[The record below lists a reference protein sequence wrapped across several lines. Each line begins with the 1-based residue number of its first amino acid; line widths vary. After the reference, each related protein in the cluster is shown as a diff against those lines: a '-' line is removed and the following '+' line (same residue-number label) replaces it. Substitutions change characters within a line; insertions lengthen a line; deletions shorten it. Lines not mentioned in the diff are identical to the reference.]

1 MNNQRIVDGAFG
13 ALGVVGGYFVRQ
25 VADTLWGIL
34 RLPLPQEWPV
44 SPSDLMGIASAVA
57 IFIIFR
63 KNAKANTFT
72 NEVLVELSKVT
83 WPPRKETLL
92 STVVVTIMVA
102 ICSLILFGFDTLWGT
117 LVKVLYG

>member
-1 MNNQRIVDGAFG
+1 MNNQRIVDASFA

-25 VADTLWGIL
+25 VADMLWGIL
-34 RLPLPQEWPV
+34 KLPLLQNWPL
-44 SPSDLMGIASAVA
+44 SPADLLGVVIAIAV
-57 IFIIFR
+57 FIIFR
-63 KNAKANTFT
+63 KNTKTNAFT

-102 ICSLILFGFDTLWGT
+102 ICALILFGFDTLWGT
-117 LVKVLYG
+117 LVKVLYQ

>member
-1 MNNQRIVDGAFG
+1 MNNQRIVDGAFA
-13 ALGVVGGYFVRQ
+13 ALGVVGGYFIRQ

-34 RLPLPQEWPV
+34 RFPLQQDWPL
-44 SPSDLMGIASAVA
+44 SPADMMGIVVAVA
-57 IFIIFR
+57 IFVIFR
-63 KNAKANTFT
+63 KNTKANTFT

-92 STVVVTIMVA
+92 STVVVTVMVA

-117 LVKVLYG
+117 LVKVLYQ

>member
-1 MNNQRIVDGAFG
+1 MNNQRIVDGAFA

-25 VADTLWGIL
+25 VADMLWGIL
-34 RLPLPQEWPV
+34 KLPLLQDWPL
-44 SPSDLMGIASAVA
+44 SPADMMGIVVAVA

-63 KNAKANTFT
+63 KNTKTNTFT

-117 LVKVLYG
+117 LVKVLYQ